1 MAVLLAASAC
11 ITTLPA
17 PASAPPTPSPD
28 FAGTQLAKSRTSS
41 VPTGL
46 PSATHVIPT
55 LAPTITMTL
64 FPSITPLPTGTATFT
79 PTPFGFKPSP
89 TPAPPTI
96 AISVTTQATDSADG
110 YTTDW
115 GSDYRCT
122 LISKT
127 PPSGTIVPPL
137 QKYKVSWTLFN
148 SGHKKWQNGNLLLV
162 YLDGAKISS
171 DSPVSLVRDV
181 RVGESITPVINI
193 FPPKDP
199 GNYRSVWGL
208 RLNTGLKVF
217 CTFTF
222 LVTVS
227 N

>member
-1 MAVLLAASAC
+1 
-11 ITTLPA
+11 
-17 PASAPPTPSPD
+17 
-28 FAGTQLAKSRTSS
+28 
-41 VPTGL
+41 
-46 PSATHVIPT
+46 
-55 LAPTITMTL
+55 MTL

-79 PTPFGFKPSP
+79 QTPFGFKPSP
-89 TPAPPTI
+89 TPAPPTN
-96 AISVTTQATDSADG
+96 AISVTSQATDSADG

-127 PPSGTIVPPL
+127 PPNGTIVPPL

-148 SGHKKWQNGNLLLV
+148 SGHKKWQVENLLLV
-162 YLDGAKISS
+162 YLDGAKISP
-171 DSPVSLVRDV
+171 DSSISLVRDV

-193 FPPKDP
+193 FPPKAP

-208 RLNTGLKVF
+208 RLNTGMKVF

-222 LVTVS
+222 LVTV
-227 N
+227 NK